1 MLHHLRPAFVLLLGF
16 TLICGFVYPLAVLG
30 VAQNWFKVSA
40 TGSLIERDGK
50 IVGSALIGQGFA
62 EDKYF
67 HGRPSAAGDGY
78 DAANSS
84 GSNLGPTSAKLVER
98 VTAEI
103 EALGGAKPIPAD
115 AVLASA
121 SGLDPHISPA
131 NAARQVARVAAA
143 RGLDETAIAALVAR
157 MTEGRELGVL
167 GEPRVNV
174 LRLNL
179 ALDAG
184 I

>member
-1 MLHHLRPAFVLLLGF
+1 MLHHLRPAFVLLFGF
-16 TLICGFVYPLAVLG
+16 MLICGFVYPLAVTG
-30 VAQNWFKVSA
+30 IAQNWFRTTA
-40 TGSLIERDGK
+40 TGSLIQRDGK

-131 NAARQVARVAAA
+131 NAARQIARVAAA
-143 RGLDETAIAALVAR
+143 RNLSEAAVTALVAR
-157 MTEGRELGVL
+157 MTEGRELGLL